1 MKTNKNVKVKSP
13 LQEQMERL
21 KKAVTITKLERISD
35 DISGSNVVKYNFT
48 RGQYITTLGNDTQLI
63 ENEKEIISISV
74 NLNDDDQLL
83 LLPSLFQM
91 IRTEVK
97 HKLDFIT
104 KSVPTKTHS
113 LESTIL
119 KFLKDQKQ
127 TNMSSH
133 LTLSKIIMQE
143 KKDPSKKK

>member
-104 KSVPTKTHS
+104 KSVPTRTHS
-113 LESTIL
+113 LESVIL

-143 KKDPSKKK
+143 KKDSSKRK